1 MTKFGISETI
11 CAEDT
16 KRTRE
21 FPCDSGQESGRG
33 AHVSVAAGKGTVVP
47 FLCRVRVTYGALKKR
62 RLFNSA
68 LNQLKQN
75 LQREALDL

>member
-21 FPCDSGQESGRG
+21 FPCDLGQESGRG
-33 AHVSVAAGKGTVVP
+33 AHVSVAAGKGTVVL

-68 LNQLKQN
+68 LNQLKQSH
-75 LQREALDL
+75 QGEALDL